1 MVYTREVL
9 RSKIPGLWD
18 SVTPM
23 WVFRFVL
30 SLLSLAN
37 MLMLTQVGTSVKRE
51 LERTRVWNSVKM

>member
-1 MVYTREVL
+1 MVYTLEVPKC
-9 RSKIPGLWD
+9 KIPGLRD

-23 WVFRFVL
+23 WVFVF

-51 LERTRVWNSVKM
+51 LERTWVWNSVRM